1 MVLDGET
8 LRVVVSRAFSVV
20 VVSMWT
26 SVHMISSD
34 VVTGDGD
41 VCTGVSLTAF
51 VGLAFGCML
60 LLFAS
65 INSMFPVVSAL

>member
-8 LRVVVSRAFSVV
+8 SLVVVFREFSGV

-26 SVHMISSD
+26 SVHMITSD
-34 VVTGDGD
+34 VATGDGD
-41 VCTGVSLTAF
+41 VCTGVSLAAL

-60 LLFAS
+60 LLSAS
-65 INSMFPVVSAL
+65 INSMFPVVSTI